1 MGCSS
6 EKEIIVN
13 EMEKLLKERK
23 KIQDEKENKIK
34 ELENVTNE
42 KVVRKNV
49 PDYLA
54 NDSNEKNKETNFVS
68 ENNESD
74 EKKKKKSKKNDETK
88 INSNKKKRK
97 KKKYFKSDESES
109 ESEDESEYEKKKK
122 KKKKK
127 SNENMT
133 DTQNTNCLIYNNNK
147 NKKFLVDTN
156 EIKSI
161 NISVS
166 NDYFING
173 NKTVNSVK
181 RKTSSKNTIMK
192 NKYNQTINESKNYMT
207 IKGKKIINMKE
218 YLAFPF
224 DETDFD
230 DVIDNDKRKFG
241 TYFCEKFKINQ
252 IFINTFY
259 IKDVFQPRSLKILV
273 LIMNIELYFV
283 INAFFYNEDYL
294 SDLFFSTE
302 EEQMFSFVGRR
313 FNEFIYTSTVSVVIS
328 YFVSYVF
335 INEEKVKKIFR
346 KNKEG
351 DIKLKYKLSIIVED
365 MKKKFNIIII
375 FSLGLTIICFVYIS
389 CFNNVYPYIKTE
401 WIKSSIFILLLM
413 QIINLICTLL
423 ECILRYSAIK
433 CNSEKIFRLSQVFAL

>member
-1 MGCSS
+1 
-6 EKEIIVN
+6 
-13 EMEKLLKERK
+13 
-23 KIQDEKENKIK
+23 
-34 ELENVTNE
+34 
-42 KVVRKNV
+42 
-49 PDYLA
+49 
-54 NDSNEKNKETNFVS
+54 
-68 ENNESD
+68 
-74 EKKKKKSKKNDETK
+74 
-88 INSNKKKRK
+88 
-97 KKKYFKSDESES
+97 
-109 ESEDESEYEKKKK
+109 
-122 KKKKK
+122 
-127 SNENMT
+127 
-133 DTQNTNCLIYNNNK
+133 
-147 NKKFLVDTN
+147 
-156 EIKSI
+156 
-161 NISVS
+161 
-166 NDYFING
+166 
-173 NKTVNSVK
+173 
-181 RKTSSKNTIMK
+181 MK

-230 DVIDNDKRKFG
+230 DVIENDKRKFG

-259 IKDVFQPRSLKILV
+259 IKEVFQPRSLKILV

-313 FNEFIYTSTVSVVIS
+313 FDEFIYTSTVSGIIS

-351 DIKLKYKLSIIVED
+351 DIKLTYKLSIIVED

-375 FSLGLTIICFVYIS
+375 FSLCLTIICFVYIS

-413 QIINLICTLL
+413 QIINLISTLL
-423 ECILRYSAIK
+423 ECILRYGAIK
-433 CNSEKIFRLSQVFAL
+433 CNSEKIFRLSQIFAL